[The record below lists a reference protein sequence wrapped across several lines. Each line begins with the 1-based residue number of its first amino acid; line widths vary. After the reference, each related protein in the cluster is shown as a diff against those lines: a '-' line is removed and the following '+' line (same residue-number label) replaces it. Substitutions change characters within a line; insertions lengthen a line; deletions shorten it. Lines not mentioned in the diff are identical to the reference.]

1 MRSYGSPQEDRS
13 LVYWYVDF
21 GLKLTRPFRG
31 RAEDVLSL
39 GFAYLDLSDR
49 YVDSERARGENV
61 SRRESVLELT
71 YRLQMTGCSAS
82 SRTSSSSSIRTSA
95 GVTQS

>member
-1 MRSYGSPQEDRS
+1 
-13 LVYWYVDF
+13 VHWYVDF
-21 GLKLTRPFRG
+21 GLKLTRPFRS

-39 GFAYLDLSDR
+39 GFAYLDLSDH

-71 YRLQMTGCSAS
+71 YRFQVTGSLS
-82 SRTSSSSSIRTSA
+82 VQPDVQFVFDPHLSRRDATVIGLRA
-95 GVTQS
+95 VIDL

>member
-1 MRSYGSPQEDRS
+1 M
-13 LVYWYVDF
+13 DF
-21 GLKLTRPFRG
+21 GLNLTPTSRS

-71 YRLQMTGCSAS
+71 YRFQATGWLSVQPDLQFVFDPHL
-82 SRTSSSSSIRTSA
+82 SRHDAIVIGLRA
-95 GVTQS
+95 VIDL